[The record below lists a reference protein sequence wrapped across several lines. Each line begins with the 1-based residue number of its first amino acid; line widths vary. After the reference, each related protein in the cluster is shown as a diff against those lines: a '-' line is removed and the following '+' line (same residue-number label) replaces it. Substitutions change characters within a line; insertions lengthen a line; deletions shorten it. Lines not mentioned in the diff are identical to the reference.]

1 MNLMLLSAV
10 AIVLIC
16 VLVGFRRGLIKSAVS
31 AVGIVGAILLANI
44 CNPYVND
51 FLCKHTEVR
60 NIVHDKIEKNLGLEE
75 MGDKL
80 SVYEQEDYIE
90 KLDLPEIV
98 KDYIRSGDKKNKAS
112 ADNAEKY
119 LDYVTDYLTDMVM
132 NGIAYILTVFII
144 ALLLLIAL
152 GISNILA
159 GVPVIGGI
167 DRAGGIV
174 FGLAQGILIV
184 WLLMLIIT
192 FLSAFSWGNQMMAMI
207 DESTI
212 LSYAYKENIF
222 LKFIVDILGNI

>member
-31 AVGIVGAILLANI
+31 AVGIVGAIVLANI

-60 NIVHDKIEKNLGLEE
+60 NVVRDKIEKNLGLDDI
-75 MGDKL
+75 GDKL

-98 KDYIRSGDKKNKAS
+98 KDYIRSGDKKNQTV

-207 DESTI
+207 DESAV

>member
-31 AVGIVGAILLANI
+31 AVGIVGAIVLANI

-51 FLCKHTEVR
+51 FLCKHTEAR
-60 NIVHDKIEKNLGLEE
+60 NIVHDKIEKNLGLDDI
-75 MGDKL
+75 GDKL

-98 KDYIRSGDKKNKAS
+98 KDYIRSGDKKNQAA

-152 GISNILA
+152 GISNILS
-159 GVPVIGGI
+159 GIPVVGGI

-192 FLSAFSWGNQMMAMI
+192 FLSAFSWGNEMMAMI
-207 DESTI
+207 DESAI